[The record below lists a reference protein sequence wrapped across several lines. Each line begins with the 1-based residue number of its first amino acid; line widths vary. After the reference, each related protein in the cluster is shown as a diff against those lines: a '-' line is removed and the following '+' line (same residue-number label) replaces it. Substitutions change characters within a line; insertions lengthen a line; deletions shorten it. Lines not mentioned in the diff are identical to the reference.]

1 MSRHVPPEELIAFA
15 DGELEAADA
24 ARVRSHLDSCQEC
37 RDGMSN
43 VTELGRLVTRGFAE
57 SRASSGDE
65 VPETAAAAIDASLR
79 RLLPA
84 ADAKPQT
91 PVRSL
96 RRVVVLATALAA
108 ALLVAV
114 SLPFMR
120 RPHATIESAA
130 LSAYATDVLVRGA
143 SERRFFLDVKLG
155 APVFV
160 CLLAGDPQGR
170 TVFLLPHE
178 VFGDFGLTMPLPVAQ
193 TVRIPPAKLQDF
205 AEDEVRDRVLVLVP
219 SPRAFSEAD
228 RSALA
233 KLVAGTAAAA
243 RGDGPDL
250 LRARLEEALASTYP
264 GARVVLPAETADS
277 ARAR

>member
-15 DGELEAADA
+15 DGEMEAADA

-37 RDGMSN
+37 REGMSN
-43 VTELGRLVTRGFAE
+43 VSELGALVNRGFVASAE
-57 SRASSGDE
+57 SSGDD

-84 ADAKPQT
+84 ADAP
-91 PVRSL
+91 PERSVRSL
-96 RRVVVLATALAA
+96 RRVTVLVAALAA

-114 SLPFMR
+114 SLPFVR

-130 LSAYATDVLVRGA
+130 LSAYATDVLVRGT

-155 APVFV
+155 APSFL
-160 CLLAGDPQGR
+160 CLLAVDPQGR
-170 TVFLLPHE
+170 AAFLLPHE

-205 AEDEVRDRVLVLVP
+205 AEDEVRDRLLVLVP
-219 SPRAFSEAD
+219 SPHAFTDAD
-228 RSALA
+228 RSALG
-233 KLVAGTAAAA
+233 KLAAGTAAAA
-243 RGDGPDL
+243 RGESVDQ
-250 LRARLEEALASTYP
+250 LRARLETALATSYP
-264 GARVVLPAETADS
+264 GSRVVLAEATDTKPA
-277 ARAR
+277 R